1 MKEKHFG
8 LPVVK
13 FRLCPGNMRDKSLP
27 DHAFEYVISPILPT
41 VVVPVL
47 WILIS
52 LSIRSQILVSR
63 LDPLKEEPYRGSL
76 VKYTPYDLE
85 VAFEE
90 SFDVSEGV
98 WR

>member
-1 MKEKHFG
+1 MPSSMSY
-8 LPVVK
+8 LLSYL
-13 FRLCPGNMRDKSLP
+13 RSLCLSYG
-27 DHAFEYVISPILPT
+27 Y
-41 VVVPVL
+41 
-47 WILIS
+47 

-63 LDPLKEEPYRGSL
+63 LDPLKEEPYRGTL